1 MPTTSPATWLALSGP
16 GTRPED
22 VVSTIRAALAELPA
36 SSITVFDRDLRH
48 LLVRGTILATGGV
61 DPEQLEGGLA
71 PDVLDPDVWAFYR
84 PLYETALSGEQTT
97 ADVSSVDGLRH
108 YKIRVG
114 PVRSRSGATVGGV
127 VIATDITEERAA
139 HLALAV
145 SEERFRLLA
154 ENSSDMV
161 MRTTPDGVIEWV
173 SPSISKVVGWV
184 PEELVGT
191 RSIDL
196 AHPDYVA
203 GVRSAT
209 SAVNTGATVSGRL
222 QVRCKD
228 GSYRWMSRT
237 MRPLFDDGGEVV
249 SRVSGWHDVQREVE
263 AEQALAAS
271 ESLFRLAM
279 DASAIGMYFGTL
291 EGRITHVNQAL
302 CQLLG
307 YSAAELLTMSFL
319 DLTHPDD
326 VEASRAGIDELAVGD
341 REVARVRKRYVARD
355 GATVWADLTAA
366 VAPLPDGTMGRIICQ
381 VVDVTVEVANFEAL
395 QRSARDFQML
405 AENATDVVFRTGV
418 DGLFEWVSPSMA
430 TVLGWEPST
439 LIGTPA
445 TALIVAEDRDLV
457 RDNRL
462 AMQAGEQR
470 GPLVVRFMTAAGA
483 VREMSGNTHLVLAP
497 DGAALVGYIVGLR
510 DVTEEQRIRRELAHR
525 ASHDSLTGV
534 SNRDDLMS
542 RLRRRLEV
550 PPKRNA
556 WVGVLFCDV
565 DNLKSVNDAHGH
577 PAGDVVLATVAA
589 RLLAAVRSHDVVAR
603 LGGDEFVV
611 VVNDVED
618 LERLSQVAEKCR
630 LAVSAPIS
638 SDGRRIEIS
647 VSVGGVLATPSEDAD
662 EVLKRADLAVYRAKE
677 AGRDQ
682 VVVEG
687 HR

>member
-326 VEASRAGIDELAVGD
+326 VEASRAGIG
-341 REVARVRKRYVARD
+341 R
-355 GATVWADLTAA
+355 WA
-366 VAPLPDGTMGRIICQ
+366 GS
-381 VVDVTVEVANFEAL
+381 
-395 QRSARDFQML
+395 SARWS
-405 AENATDVVFRTGV
+405 TSR
-418 DGLFEWVSPSMA
+418 WRSPTSRRCS
-430 TVLGWEPST
+430 GP
-439 LIGTPA
+439 PA
-445 TALIVAEDRDLV
+445 T
-457 RDNRL
+457 
-462 AMQAGEQR
+462 
-470 GPLVVRFMTAAGA
+470 
-483 VREMSGNTHLVLAP
+483 
-497 DGAALVGYIVGLR
+497 
-510 DVTEEQRIRRELAHR
+510 
-525 ASHDSLTGV
+525 
-534 SNRDDLMS
+534 S
-542 RLRRRLEV
+542 RCSPRT
-550 PPKRNA
+550 PPTS
-556 WVGVLFCDV
+556 C
-565 DNLKSVNDAHGH
+565 
-577 PAGDVVLATVAA
+577 
-589 RLLAAVRSHDVVAR
+589 
-603 LGGDEFVV
+603 
-611 VVNDVED
+611 
-618 LERLSQVAEKCR
+618 
-630 LAVSAPIS
+630 SAPASTACS
-638 SDGRRIEIS
+638 SGCRPRWPRCWAGSRR
-647 VSVGGVLATPSEDAD
+647 P
-662 EVLKRADLAVYRAKE
+662 
-677 AGRDQ
+677 
-682 VVVEG
+682 
-687 HR
+687 

>member
-1 MPTTSPATWLALSGP
+1 MPTSSQATWLALTGP

-36 SSITVFDRDLRH
+36 SSITVFDRDMRH
-48 LLVRGTILATGGV
+48 LLVRGTILVAGGV
-61 DPEQLEGGLA
+61 DPEHLEGGLA
-71 PDVLDPDVWAFYR
+71 PDVLDADVWDFYR
-84 PLYETALSGEQTT
+84 PLYETALRGEQAT
-97 ADVSSVDGLRH
+97 ADVSSVDGQRH
-108 YKIRVG
+108 YKVRVG
-114 PVRSRSGATVGGV
+114 PVRSGSGAVVGGV

-173 SPSISKVVGWV
+173 SPTISGVVGWT

-196 AHPDYVA
+196 AHPDYLA
-203 GVRSAT
+203 SVRSAT
-209 SAVNTGATVSGRL
+209 TAVNTGATVSGRL

-237 MRPLFDDGGEVV
+237 MRPLLDDAGEVV
-249 SRVSGWHDVQREVE
+249 ARVSGWHDVQREVE
-263 AEQALAAS
+263 AEQALEAS

-291 EGRITHVNQAL
+291 EGRITHVNPAL
-302 CQLLG
+302 CRMLG
-307 YSAAELLTMSFL
+307 YTAAELTSMGFL

-326 VEASRAGIDELAVGD
+326 VEASRAGIGELAAGE
-341 REVARVRKRYVARD
+341 REVARVRKRYRARD

-381 VVDVTVEVANFEAL
+381 VVDVTAEVANFEAL
-395 QRSARDFQML
+395 QRAAREFQML

-418 DGLFEWVSPSMA
+418 EGLFEWVSPSMTA
-430 TVLGWEPST
+430 VLGWEPST
-439 LIGTPA
+439 LIGTPS
-445 TALIVAEDRDLV
+445 TSLIVAEDRGLV
-457 RDNRL
+457 RENRV
-462 AMQAGEQR
+462 AMRAGEPR
-470 GPLVVRFMTAAGA
+470 GPLVVRFMTAAGT
-483 VREMSGNTHLVLAP
+483 VRDMSGTTHQVLAP
-497 DGAALVGYIVGLR
+497 DSRELVGYIVGLR

-550 PPKRNA
+550 PAQRNL

-565 DNLKSVNDAHGH
+565 DNLKAVNDAYGH
-577 PAGDVVLATVAA
+577 PAGDVVLTTVAE

-618 LERLSQVAEKCR
+618 LDRLRQVAEKCR
-630 LAVSAPIS
+630 RAVSAPIEAE
-638 SDGRRIEIS
+638 GRRIEIS
-647 VSVGGVLATPSEDAD
+647 VSVGGVLATPAEDAD
-662 EVLKRADLAVYRAKE
+662 EVLKRADRAVYRAKE
-677 AGRDQ
+677 AGRDR
-682 VVVEG
+682 VSVEG
-687 HR
+687 RD